1 MGIAR
6 PIFVALAT
14 AAPALAQT
22 DDCAG
27 ATDLGTGPVSIAFD
41 TSLAVDTGAPAT
53 TSAEQQCGSLSDDVW
68 FRWTSDFTG
77 TAEFSTCDASTLD
90 TEIAVWEGGDCAAS
104 TPLGCNDDSPDC
116 SENTSFLA
124 VSVTAG
130 TTYLVQLGH
139 WNNVDGDAFGA
150 GLLSVSEA
158 FAGGPCAGGLD
169 IFEPNTGC
177 ADAVPLG
184 DGVYTGLNVEESDND
199 YYAVTVADGATL
211 AADLTFVDADGDVDL
226 YIWDPLVACD
236 TNVAGA
242 GTASGA
248 LAVGFSASD
257 DESVDY
263 TNNTGAAQDL
273 IIEVDMFTT
282 GGCNEY
288 TLTISGADSGPD
300 PIGTPFCDTGNPN
313 STGSPGL
320 MAAAGSTSVAANDVL
335 LSVSSVPPG
344 QFGIFLTS
352 LTQTP
357 PTPVADGFLCLGLL
371 IGRYQHEGD
380 VWQAAADGTAS
391 LQIDLASIPSPTGPV
406 AAMAGESRS
415 FQAWHRDANPAGPSA
430 NFTTGVEITFVP

>member
-1 MGIAR
+1 
-6 PIFVALAT
+6 
-14 AAPALAQT
+14 
-22 DDCAG
+22 
-27 ATDLGTGPVSIAFD
+27 
-41 TSLAVDTGAPAT
+41 
-53 TSAEQQCGSLSDDVW
+53 QQCATLSDDVW
-68 FRWTSDFTG
+68 FRWTSNFTG
-77 TAEFSTCDASTLD
+77 IAEFSTCGVSTFD
-90 TEIAVWEGGDCAAS
+90 TEIGVWEGSDCATLA
-104 TPLGCNDDSPDC
+104 PLGCNDDSAGCPDF
-116 SENTSFLA
+116 TSLI
-124 VSVTAG
+124 SVPVTTG
-130 TTYLVQLGH
+130 TTYHVQLGH
-139 WNNVDGDAFGA
+139 WNPIVGDGFGS
-150 GLLSVSEA
+150 GTLTVSQSPGSGVC
-158 FAGGPCAGGLD
+158 AGGPD
-169 IFEPNTGC
+169 VFEPNTGC
-177 ADAVPLG
+177 ADAVPLV
-184 DGVYTGLNVEESDND
+184 DGTYPGLNVEEVDND
-199 YYAVTVADGATL
+199 YYAVTVADGSTL
-211 AADLTFVDADGDVDL
+211 TVDILFVDSDGDVDL

-236 TNVAGA
+236 TNVFGNN
-242 GTASGA
+242 SPDA

-257 DESVDY
+257 NESTVY
-263 TNNTGAAQDL
+263 TNLTGAAQEL
-273 IIEVDMFTT
+273 IIEVDMFSA
-282 GGCNEY
+282 GLCNDY

-313 STGSPGL
+313 STGAPGL